1 MKLSNGVSMALALC
15 MICPSTVSATV
26 SDNQVGDQVTD
37 TQKTAKKD
45 IPVDNKHHVSNMFV
59 NPTSKYIAFDGT
71 GKLDLYLYSGEK
83 TQYLANMYIVMPKG
97 LSADGGLA
105 GVKQSITAYER
116 AIKVHD
122 GFLDVQQLSN
132 TSDGREVYA
141 VIPTASS
148 YIVAGEHNDFDV
160 LSLPIKAVGKDSGTS
175 EILFN
180 ANTIDNISQDMLFIG
195 AGNGKDVAFD
205 TSVSSYPQVDS
216 ARVGISSESDIFV
229 RGIVLNGIQRKL
241 ELFTPNVVDTYKVKD
256 ISNNVEVTSK
266 EITGRSSE
274 SYSRVG
280 QVDTL
285 SSLGLDPEFYDEKS
299 LKINSG
305 NLNDTKIKWVPQ
317 NALTNNPNII
327 LEGQTYIITVKKFGG
342 NITAKYQDEAGNQ
355 LIVPEIFKGDIGDA
369 YQTEQK
375 EVPGYTYKA
384 VKGNPNGIFSD
395 KAQTVTYIYTKDPV
409 QAADVT
415 VKYEDEAGNTIA
427 DNVRLS
433 GNIGDTYQTEQ
444 KEISGYTYKVVKSN
458 PNGIFSD
465 KAQTVT
471 YVYTKDPVQA
481 ADVTVKYE
489 DEAGNTIADNI
500 TLSGNIGDAYQTE
513 QKEISGYTY
522 KAVKGNPNGIFSDK
536 AQTVTYI
543 YTKDPVQ
550 AADVTAK
557 YEDEAGNTIADN
569 ITLSGNIGDT
579 YQTMQK
585 EVPGYTYKEVKGN
598 PNGIFSDKVQTVTYI
613 YTKDPV
619 QAADVTAKYEDEA
632 GNTIADNVTL
642 SGNIGDTYQ
651 TMQKEVPGYTY
662 KAVKGNPNGIFSDKA
677 QTVTYIYTKTPI
689 ASHDENDI
697 QDGNK
702 VLPQTGINR
711 VSNLFTITGA
721 LMAFISIVGLRKR
734 KNK

>member
-1 MKLSNGVSMALALC
+1 
-15 MICPSTVSATV
+15 
-26 SDNQVGDQVTD
+26 
-37 TQKTAKKD
+37 
-45 IPVDNKHHVSNMFV
+45 
-59 NPTSKYIAFDGT
+59 
-71 GKLDLYLYSGEK
+71 
-83 TQYLANMYIVMPKG
+83 MPKG

-116 AIKVHD
+116 AVKVHD

-141 VIPTASS
+141 VIPAAGS

-160 LSLPIKAVGKDSGTS
+160 LSLSIKAVGKDSGMS

-180 ANTIDNISQDMLFIG
+180 ANAIDNISQDMLFIG

-205 TSVSSYPQVDS
+205 TSVSSYSQVDS
-216 ARVGISSESDIFV
+216 ARVGISSKSGIFV

-280 QVDTL
+280 RVDTL
-285 SSLGLDPEFYDEKS
+285 ASLGLDPEIYDEKS

-305 NLNDTKIKWVPQ
+305 NLNDTEIKWVPQ

-375 EVPGYTYKA
+375 EVPGYTYKTI
-384 VKGNPNGIFSD
+384 KGNPNGIFSD
-395 KAQTVTYIYTKDPV
+395 KAQTVTY
-409 QAADVT
+409 
-415 VKYEDEAGNTIA
+415 
-427 DNVRLS
+427 
-433 GNIGDTYQTEQ
+433 
-444 KEISGYTYKVVKSN
+444 
-458 PNGIFSD
+458 F
-465 KAQTVT
+465 
-471 YVYTKDPVQA
+471 
-481 ADVTVKYE
+481 
-489 DEAGNTIADNI
+489 
-500 TLSGNIGDAYQTE
+500 
-513 QKEISGYTY
+513 
-522 KAVKGNPNGIFSDK
+522 
-536 AQTVTYI
+536 
-543 YTKDPVQ
+543 
-550 AADVTAK
+550 
-557 YEDEAGNTIADN
+557 
-569 ITLSGNIGDT
+569 
-579 YQTMQK
+579 
-585 EVPGYTYKEVKGN
+585 
-598 PNGIFSDKVQTVTYI
+598 
-613 YTKDPV
+613 
-619 QAADVTAKYEDEA
+619 
-632 GNTIADNVTL
+632 
-642 SGNIGDTYQ
+642 
-651 TMQKEVPGYTY
+651 
-662 KAVKGNPNGIFSDKA
+662 
-677 QTVTYIYTKTPI
+677 YTKTPI

-697 QDGNK
+697 QEGNK

-711 VSNLFTITGA
+711 LSNLFTITGA